1 MSTDAQKRRVL
12 VTGSSR
18 GLGAA
23 IARSL
28 WSAGFSVTLHGRAP
42 SEALHSLSTE
52 LSLAEKPSEILCFD
66 VADREQS
73 GQKLAASVAEFG
85 AFYGVVCNAGV
96 SSDGPFPALSGD
108 DWDRVLRTNLDGF
121 YNVLHPLVMPMIQLR
136 SGGRIVV
143 MSSVAGVIGNRG
155 QVNYSASKAG
165 LIGAAKALSKELA
178 KRRISVNCVAPGF
191 IESDMT
197 KNLPQEEVLEMIPMR
212 RFGKPEEIGAVVSF
226 LFSPPAEY
234 LTGQVLTVSGGLA

>member
-1 MSTDAQKRRVL
+1 VTKVAMQRVL

-18 GLGAA
+18 GLGKAVA
-23 IARSL
+23 QSL
-28 WSAGFSVTLHGRAP
+28 WKAGFSVTLHGRAP
-42 SEALHSLSTE
+42 SDNLSKLREE
-52 LSLAEKPSEILCFD
+52 LSFAGEPAEVLCFD
-66 VADREQS
+66 VADREAS
-73 GQKLAASVAEFG
+73 KAALAKSIEERG

-96 SSDGPFPALSGD
+96 TADGPFPGLSGN
-108 DWDRVLRTNLDGF
+108 DWDSVLRTNLDGF
-121 YNVLHPLVMPMIQLR
+121 YNILHPLVMPMIQLR

-191 IESDMT
+191 IESEMT
-197 KNLPQEEVLEMIPMR
+197 EALPREEITKMIPMQR
-212 RFGKPEEIGAVVSF
+212 LGRPEEVGALVSF
-226 LFSPPAEY
+226 LFSEQAEY
-234 LTGQVLTVSGGLA
+234 LTGQVLTISGGLA

>member
-1 MSTDAQKRRVL
+1 VTNEAARRVL

-18 GLGAA
+18 GLGKAVA
-23 IARSL
+23 QNL
-28 WSAGFSVTLHGRAP
+28 WKAGFAVTLHGRSASQNLP
-42 SEALHSLSTE
+42 SLQEE
-52 LSLAEKPSEILCFD
+52 LSISGVPAEVLCFD
-66 VADREQS
+66 VADREACRS
-73 GQKLAASVAEFG
+73 ALTKSIEERG

-96 SSDGPFPALSGD
+96 TADAPFPGLSGD
-108 DWDRVLRTNLDGF
+108 DWDSVMRTNLDGF

-136 SGGRIVV
+136 TGGRIVV

-191 IESDMT
+191 IESEMT
-197 KNLPQEEVLEMIPMR
+197 DALPREEITKLIPMQR
-212 RFGKPEEIGAVVSF
+212 LGKPEEVGAVVGF
-226 LFSPPAEY
+226 LFSEQAEY
-234 LTGQVLTVSGGLA
+234 LTGQVLTISGGLA

>member
-1 MSTDAQKRRVL
+1 
-12 VTGSSR
+12 
-18 GLGAA
+18 
-23 IARSL
+23 
-28 WSAGFSVTLHGRAP
+28 
-42 SEALHSLSTE
+42 
-52 LSLAEKPSEILCFD
+52 
-66 VADREQS
+66 
-73 GQKLAASVAEFG
+73 
-85 AFYGVVCNAGV
+85 
-96 SSDGPFPALSGD
+96 
-108 DWDRVLRTNLDGF
+108 
-121 YNVLHPLVMPMIQLR
+121 MIQLR

>member
-1 MSTDAQKRRVL
+1 MTNVAVQRVL

-18 GLGAA
+18 GLGKAVA
-23 IARSL
+23 HSL
-28 WSAGFSVTLHGRAP
+28 WKAGFSVTLHGRAF
-42 SEALHSLSTE
+42 SDNLLKLREE
-52 LSLAEKPSEILCFD
+52 LSLRGEPAEVLCFD
-66 VADREQS
+66 VADREAS
-73 GQKLAASVAEFG
+73 KAALTKSVEERG

-96 SSDGPFPALSGD
+96 TADGPFPGLSGS
-108 DWDRVLRTNLDGF
+108 DWDSVLRTNLDGF
-121 YNVLHPLVMPMIQLR
+121 YNILHPLVMPMIQLR

-191 IESDMT
+191 IESEMT
-197 KNLPQEEVLEMIPMR
+197 EALPREEITKMIPMQR
-212 RFGKPEEIGAVVSF
+212 LGRPEEVGALVGF
-226 LFSPPAEY
+226 LFSEQAEY
-234 LTGQVLTVSGGLA
+234 LTGQVLTISGGLA